1 MSIQTI
7 RERSAPTI
15 SGWWVLPIALP
26 LLPVSFMTMMTCLAL
41 AEHQTAGLGLAAAF
55 ASATLGALALFA
67 LKGLFV
73 VQPNQARVLQL
84 FGAYRGTVR
93 ATGLRFTNPLY
104 SKTRVSVRVRNFE
117 SERLKV
123 NDAEGNPVDIGAVV
137 VWRVSDTA
145 EALFHVDS
153 YEHFVAVQSEAALR
167 NLAALFPYDGHGVD
181 AVALRSHPVEIA
193 ARLREE
199 IQARLEE
206 AGVEVIESRIS
217 HLAYAPEIAS
227 AMLQRQQASAIV
239 AAREKIVEGAVG
251 MVETA
256 LAELAEREIVSLD
269 EGRRSELVS
278 NLLIVL
284 CSDNQTQPVVQ
295 AGATRA

>member
-1 MSIQTI
+1 MIQVI
-7 RERSAPTI
+7 RERRARTLN
-15 SGWWVLPIALP
+15 GWLVLPALLGGLP
-26 LLPVSFMTMMTCLAL
+26 LSLIGVEA
-41 AEHQTAGLGLAAAF
+41 AGHGGGVG
-55 ASATLGALALFA
+55 ASLLLFA
-67 LKGLFV
+67 LCFIGLRGLFV

-93 ATGLRFTNPLY
+93 DAGLRFTNPFY

-117 SERLKV
+117 SPRLKV
-123 NDAEGNPVDIGAVV
+123 NDSDGNPVEIAAVV
-137 VWRVSDTA
+137 VWRVSDSA

-167 NLAALFPYDGHGVD
+167 NLAALFPYDVHTEGD
-181 AVALRSHPVEIA
+181 VALRSHPQEVAEQ
-193 ARLREE
+193 LREE
-199 IQARLEE
+199 IQDRLSA

-239 AAREKIVEGAVG
+239 SARQTIVEGAVG

-256 LAELAEREIVSLD
+256 LEELRARQIVALD
-269 EGRRSELVS
+269 DDARASLVS
-278 NLLIVL
+278 NLLVVL
-284 CSDNQTQPVVQ
+284 CSDNAATPVVQ
-295 AGATRA
+295 AGAAKR

>member
-1 MSIQTI
+1 MAVQVI
-7 RERSAPTI
+7 REHEGWSI
-15 SGWWVLPIALP
+15 DGWWVVP
-26 LLPVSFMTMMTCLAL
+26 LAL
-41 AEHQTAGLGLAAAF
+41 VLMPSAFFGMSLGVALAGPGP
-55 ASATLGALALFA
+55 TGALASLGCGLLFLLSFGL
-67 LKGLFV
+67 LKGFFV

-93 ATGLRFTNPLY
+93 ATGLRWTHPLY
-104 SKTRVSVRVRNFE
+104 AKSRVSVRVRNFE

-123 NDAEGNPVDIGAVV
+123 NDSEGNPVEIAAVV

-153 YEHFVAVQSEAALR
+153 YSHFVAVQSEAALR
-167 NLAALFPYDGHGVD
+167 NLAALFPYDGHGD
-181 AVALRSHPVEIA
+181 GIVALRSHPVEVA
-193 ARLREE
+193 AKLREE
-199 IQARLEE
+199 IQARLAE

-227 AMLQRQQASAIV
+227 AMLQRQQANAIV

-256 LAELAEREIVSLD
+256 LAELGSRAIVSLD
-269 EGRRSELVS
+269 DARRSELVS
-278 NLLIVL
+278 NLLVVL
-284 CSDNQTQPVVQ
+284 CSDNQTTPVVQ
-295 AGATRA
+295 TGASRG

>member
-1 MSIQTI
+1 MGIQVI
-7 RERSAPTI
+7 RERHGPTV
-15 SGWWVLPIALP
+15 SGWWVLPW
-26 LLPVSFMTMMTCLAL
+26 LLPTILLSFSGVMAGPAL
-41 AEHQTAGLGLAAAF
+41 AQRDPSGSLVLLGSIVVFF
-55 ASATLGALALFA
+55 ASLFA

-93 ATGLRFTNPLY
+93 ETGLRFTNPLY
-104 SKTRVSVRVRNFE
+104 AKTRVSVRVRNFE
-117 SERLKV
+117 SEKLKV
-123 NDAEGNPVDIGAVV
+123 NDQEGNPVDIAAVV

-153 YEHFVAVQSEAALR
+153 YEHFVAVQTEAALR
-167 NLAALFPYDGHGVD
+167 NLAALFPYDAHGD
-181 AVALRSHPVEIA
+181 GQVALRSHPTEVA
-193 ARLREE
+193 AQLREE
-199 IQARLEE
+199 IQARLSQ

-217 HLAYAPEIAS
+217 HLAYAQEIAS

-256 LAELAEREIVSLD
+256 LEELSARAIVNLD
-269 EGRRSELVS
+269 DDRRSELVS
-278 NLLIVL
+278 NLLVVL
-284 CSDNQTQPVVQ
+284 CSDNQTTPVVQ
-295 AGATRA
+295 TGARRG

>member
-1 MSIQTI
+1 VSIQVI
-7 RERSAPTI
+7 RERKGPSI
-15 SGWWVLPIALP
+15 SGWWTLLAALP
-26 LLPVSFMTMMTCLAL
+26 AIPVCSVAAITATP
-41 AEHQTAGLGLAAAF
+41 AGLPPLAALGFF
-55 ASATLGALALFA
+55 ALTGLSLFV

-93 ATGLRFTNPLY
+93 ETGLRWTNPLY
-104 SKTRVSVRVRNFE
+104 SRSRVSVRVRNFE
-117 SERLKV
+117 SEMLKV
-123 NDAEGNPVDIGAVV
+123 NDLEGNPVEIGAVV

-153 YEHFVAVQSEAALR
+153 YEHFVAVQSEAAIR
-167 NLAALFPYDGHGVD
+167 NLAAQFPYDATEGD
-181 AVALRSHPVEIA
+181 QIALRSHPITVA
-193 ARLREE
+193 DRMRDE
-199 IQARLEE
+199 IQERLAE
-206 AGVEVIESRIS
+206 AGVEVIESRLS

-227 AMLQRQQASAIV
+227 AMLQRQQANAIV

-256 LAELAEREIVSLD
+256 LDALAEREIVDLD
-269 EGRRSELVS
+269 EDRRGELVS
-278 NLLIVL
+278 NLLVVL

-295 AGATRA
+295 AGASRG

>member
-1 MSIQTI
+1 VSIQTI
-7 RERSAPTI
+7 RERKGFSI
-15 SGWWVLPIALP
+15 SGWWVALGALPALP
-26 LLPVSFMTMMTCLAL
+26 LSAIAAAAAAPSGPHPL
-41 AEHQTAGLGLAAAF
+41 AGLGFF
-55 ASATLGALALFA
+55 AVMALALVA

-93 ATGLRFTNPLY
+93 ETGLRWTNPLY
-104 SKTRVSVRVRNFE
+104 SRARVSVRVRNFE
-117 SERLKV
+117 SDMLKV
-123 NDAEGNPVDIGAVV
+123 NDLEGNPVEIGAVV

-145 EALFHVDS
+145 EALFHVDD
-153 YEHFVAVQSEAALR
+153 YEHFVGVQSEAAIR
-167 NLAALFPYDGHGVD
+167 NLAAQFPYDATAQD
-181 AVALRSHPVEIA
+181 DVALRSHPITVA
-193 ARLREE
+193 GRMRDE
-199 IQARLEE
+199 IQERLAE
-206 AGVEVIESRIS
+206 AGVEVIESRLS

-256 LAELAEREIVSLD
+256 LDALAEREIVDLD
-269 EGRRSELVS
+269 EGRRGELVS
-278 NLLIVL
+278 NLLVVL

-295 AGATRA
+295 AGASRR